1 MKPRITIA
9 KRAAKEL
16 RNGMYVNL
24 GIGIPTLVSNYLPY
38 GVEIFLQSE
47 NGIMGMGPY
56 PKEGDEDADFINA
69 GKETI
74 TLLKVKIYFTIKI
87 REQVYFLVV
96 RALQ

>member
-1 MKPRITIA
+1 
-9 KRAAKEL
+9 
-16 RNGMYVNL
+16 
-24 GIGIPTLVSNYLPY
+24 
-38 GVEIFLQSE
+38 
-47 NGIMGMGPY
+47 MGMGPY